1 MYILRVCM
9 KNSAFAVEFVVLK
22 HGKRAWGE
30 VNFLKT
36 QFLSK
41 KNPQKCIFLVL
52 CCVLSKMTYGFEV

>member
-41 KNPQKCIFLVL
+41 KTPKNVF
-52 CCVLSKMTYGFEV
+52 F